1 MYLLIVL
8 DKALISRR
16 TVQIIQKTILGECN

>member
-8 DKALISRR
+8 DMRKW
-16 TVQIIQKTILGECN
+16 